1 MNNEINTE
9 INKDWNKWII
19 KNKNT
24 EIKIFTEIK
33 TRLT

>member
-1 MNNEINTE
+1 MNNEVDTE

-19 KNKNT
+19 KKINKNT

-33 TRLT
+33 N